1 MKKRSGLIKNII
13 MVVASALTLVA
24 VSFAW
29 FTSNFSTNLDN
40 YEAVVSGE
48 TLNIEFYQMDENS
61 KYQPLTGD
69 IELEDFVPGEYN
81 KYKFLITTKTS
92 DKLSMKFSIEGLPED
107 IPQELK
113 DYVYI
118 KYTMYTTKVTKKADG
133 TVTYTDLILVSKS
146 KDGEKVLL
154 SDLIDSNGV
163 IFNNLNLSAYQ
174 KSASDTFT
182 IYYEIGL
189 SEDAP
194 STLSGMESELGNV
207 KISAQRVG

>member
-1 MKKRSGLIKNII
+1 MKKHSGFIKNII

-48 TLNIEFYQMDENS
+48 ALNIEFYQKDENS

-69 IELEDFVPGEYN
+69 IELENFVPGESN
-81 KYKFLITTKTS
+81 QYKFLITTKTS
-92 DKLSMKFSIEGLPED
+92 DKLSFKFSIEGLSEEV
-107 IPQELK
+107 PQEFK

-118 KYTMYTTKVTKKADG
+118 KYVMYTTKVTKKTDG

-146 KDGEKVLL
+146 ADGEEVPL
-154 SDLIDSNGV
+154 SDLKNGV
-163 IFNNLNLSAYQ
+163 IINNLNLSNYQ
-174 KSASDTFT
+174 KTASDTFT

-189 SEDAP
+189 SKDAP
-194 STLSGMESELGNV
+194 STLSGLESELGNI